1 MPLLRNGSIFA
12 GSPCTLCGG
21 SYLGV
26 MRSQWGQ
33 PGSRRGFFDGAGTS
47 VNGVAQATRS
57 SVPAG
62 YPAGGGAIVL
72 AQKAGGMT
80 SYNTFFTDGGV
91 AISMA
96 AGINMDAPL
105 DGSGDVSGP
114 LGLIVSM
121 FCTILS
127 NADIAADMVGIAVMA
142 STLAGSGDV
151 AGAIS
156 ALANL
161 ESTVSGSG
169 SAVATVAALAHME
182 AVLSTETD
190 VVTGNPSALAS
201 AVWEFLIATGLKAKD
216 ALRRTAPTREANV
229 APDAGNSPTSFKT
242 DLDETEV
249 DHWKDALVCF
259 SDGLLTGQIKKVN
272 AYDPVTSILTIG
284 GTGFSDTPADWSSFV
299 LINR

>member
-1 MPLLRNGSIFA
+1 M
-12 GSPCTLCGG
+12 
-21 SYLGV
+21 
-26 MRSQWGQ
+26 
-33 PGSRRGFFDGAGTS
+33 
-47 VNGVAQATRS
+47 
-57 SVPAG
+57 
-62 YPAGGGAIVL
+62 L

-161 ESTVSGSG
+161 ETTVSGSG
-169 SAVATVAALAHME
+169 NAVATVAALANME
-182 AVLSTETD
+182 ALLSTEGL
-190 VVTGNPSALAS
+190 VVSGNPTALAS

-216 ALRRTAPTREANV
+216 GLRRTSPTEEGNV
-229 APDAGNSPTSFKT
+229 VADAGNSPTSFKT
-242 DLDETEV
+242 DLTETEV
-249 DHWKDALVCF
+249 DHWADALVCF
-259 SDGLLTGQIKKVN
+259 SDGLLAGQIKKVD
-272 AYDPVTSILTIG
+272 AYNPATSVLTIAG
-284 GTGFSDTPADWSSFV
+284 GFSSTPANGSSFV